1 MKETIEKLLQPVSPD
16 QPCGPD
22 LSNDPSFDALENL
35 LKGKPE
41 VEIGSVLKPAEP
53 PDWNE
58 LRKQSA
64 EYLGK
69 SKHLR
74 VATMF
79 CGSLLKTGGVE
90 GFRDGLQFIHG
101 LLEQRWAAFYPLLDP
116 EDNNDPEMRLNI
128 LRALTLERGAL
139 AAGWLTIVDSLYAAE
154 VCRPRGMA
162 PVTFDQV
169 LSIKQNPPDG
179 SSVSKLGAA
188 IRSAGGEVLAAR
200 HQALKESLEAVEGM
214 DQFLTSTLGAGK
226 TISFEILENA
236 LKETLGLIAPYI
248 AGGEGEVGEA
258 GAAATTEVGGDG
270 STSGGAARISVRGPV
285 RSRED
290 VVKVLDSI
298 CAYYDQIEPG
308 SPVPYLLRRAQK
320 MVKMNFIEAIQ
331 ELNIATVDA
340 LRPSMGSTVDGDG
353 QSAAPAE
360 APPADTPSE

>member
-1 MKETIEKLLQPVSPD
+1 MKEMIEKLLQPVSPD

-22 LSNDPSFDALENL
+22 LSYDPSYDALQTL

-41 VEIGSVLKPAEP
+41 VEIGNVLKPAEP

-58 LRKQSA
+58 LRQQSA
-64 EYLGK
+64 EFLGK
-69 SKHLR
+69 SKDLR

-90 GFRDGLQFIHG
+90 GFRDGLQFIRG
-101 LLEQRWAAFYPLLDP
+101 LLEQYWAAFYPLLDP

-128 LRALTLERGAL
+128 LRALTLERGSL
-139 AAGWLTIVDSLYAAE
+139 AAGWLTIVDNIYAAE
-154 VCRPRGMA
+154 VCRPRGLG
-162 PVTFDQV
+162 PITFDQV

-179 SSVSKLGAA
+179 SAVSKLDAA
-188 IRSAGGEVLAAR
+188 IRSVGGEVVATR

-226 TISFEILENA
+226 TISFEVLASA
-236 LKETLGLIAPYI
+236 LKQTLGLVAPYLDG
-248 AGGEGEVGEA
+248 AEGGEA
-258 GAAATTEVGGDG
+258 GAAEAGGEV
-270 STSGGAARISVRGPV
+270 SAAGGAAGISVRGPV

-290 VVKVLDSI
+290 VVKALDSI

-320 MVKMNFIEAIQ
+320 MVRMNFLEAVQ

-340 LRPSMGSTVDGDG
+340 LRPSMGSTVDGALADT
-353 QSAAPAE
+353 
-360 APPADTPSE
+360 PPADPPA